1 MKVRGLSITRVM
13 LLTVIAVLLA
23 SNVVLGVVT
32 ISLSGSSIKT
42 ATRQRMLD
50 IANSAAGLTDGDAL
64 SRVNEDTLGGED
76 YFKVFDTLSSFRDS
90 VELEYIYAM
99 EAVGGTS
106 FVFTV
111 DTDPDEPADYG
122 DPVEYTD
129 ALYNASLGTAG
140 VDDEPYTDE
149 WGTFYSAY
157 SPVYD
162 SAGKIAGIIGV
173 DFDAAWYE
181 EQITRQIRIT
191 SIVGVVTLAI
201 SILIIVFLSLRIK
214 KSFVQVHL
222 MLSELADGSG
232 DLTRELGIKSG
243 DEFEVLAGDVNDFI
257 RQIRG
262 IVGSIKDNTA
272 DSIAASDDLVNA
284 AEEAAGAVELLS
296 NAIREVSEGASIQAT
311 DAAKASENVDDIM
324 NRLTSMQDSVEQAET
339 YTEDMNRNSSEV
351 SVKFDGLIKAIN
363 DSMEQLVTVTKE
375 VTMVGDSVASVV
387 EAADVI
393 DSLANQTNLL
403 SLNASIEAARAGEAG
418 RGFAVVAE
426 EIGKLAEQSNTSAA
440 SIKATMGQL
449 KGETET
455 TIKLINDLNTVMVE
469 QNATSKVSK
478 ESLGTLFE
486 TIEVTRGTFDS
497 IRKNAEGIREAC
509 DNLTDSIG
517 VLSGISEKNLS
528 AAVKTEDSVS
538 DITKV
543 TKTVADRAESIKDLS
558 NGLGDM
564 VREYRV

>member
-1 MKVRGLSITRVM
+1 MKVRGLSITRVI

-50 IANSAAGLTDGDAL
+50 IASSAACLTDGDAL

-129 ALYNASLGTAG
+129 ALYNAGRGTAG

-232 DLTRELGIKSG
+232 DLTRELGIRSG

-296 NAIREVSEGASIQAT
+296 NAIKEVSEGASLQAT

-375 VTMVGDSVASVV
+375 VTMVSDSVASVV

-543 TKTVADRAESIKDLS
+543 TKTVADRAESIKELS